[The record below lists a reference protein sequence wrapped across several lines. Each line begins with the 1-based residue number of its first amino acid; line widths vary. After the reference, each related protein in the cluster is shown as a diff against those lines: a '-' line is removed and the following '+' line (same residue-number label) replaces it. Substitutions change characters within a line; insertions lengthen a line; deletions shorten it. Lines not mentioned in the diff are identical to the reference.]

1 LSSSGAYYAISDKPQ
16 SASGEC
22 SCDYSTS
29 QLDCKVAPEF
39 PVSAPQGPAVCQPAG
54 QTTCAIPNIVSCADP
69 STIHVIRAKETN
81 PTGAELSFILV
92 QSLCQEGKLI
102 GGLNSDGGFYVTG
115 QSDKAS
121 GYCQCDLRGAEW
133 LLRCPDYP
141 TSSSFKPFS
150 QKYIHCSKKP
160 DCKGF

>member
-1 LSSSGAYYAISDKPQ
+1 MILQTTAESIANEKLVCSGSVAVGTILSSSGAYYAISDKPQ

-54 QTTCAIPNIVSCADP
+54 QTTCAIPNI
-69 STIHVIRAKETN
+69 
-81 PTGAELSFILV
+81 
-92 QSLCQEGKLI
+92 SLCQEGKLI

-121 GYCQCDLRGAEW
+121 GYSVFTKIYPLLEKTRLQSHWGA
-133 LLRCPDYP
+133 P
-141 TSSSFKPFS
+141 
-150 QKYIHCSKKP
+150 
-160 DCKGF
+160 